1 MGECGGIEVGGG
13 GEKER
18 RFSVG
23 KLSEGKD
30 ACRVRM
36 RSFASEQSSCIVVAR
51 KKEQDEYYV

>member
-1 MGECGGIEVGGG
+1 MGECGGMKGGAG

-36 RSFASEQSSCIVVAR
+36 RSFASERSSCIVAAR